1 MGENISVN
9 SVNSKKKLIFPA
21 ASAAALLIIFFI
33 YSTYTQ
39 KYVGGSDFYGY
50 YAQSL
55 LLKKGQV
62 DMPVGIPPAEY
73 PAIAPLSYFVNDGKV
88 LPQYPPG
95 YPLLMAL
102 AGFIGL
108 EFYVTPIL
116 GILSIVLMYLLIK
129 ELTDKKIAVF
139 FSLIWAFFPIV
150 VYGSTSVMSDLVAAF
165 FILLALYLYQKG
177 KIPLSAFS
185 LAFSLVVRPTNIL
198 FCLIFLPVLIRD
210 RQWFKF
216 GSYFAIP
223 AFFYGLYNWLVYG
236 APWKIGYAN
245 VSERFITSAF
255 FHHLGYYARETVI
268 QFTPFLI
275 IFIFFH
281 LLLIAYKSLQK
292 KQAFEVT
299 PMQERHQA
307 DRETAGVADPFEM
320 TPRKNGIRLTV
331 NGLGVPPPKEW
342 WFYVSWFLIF
352 FIFYCFWR
360 PLGGTWWWTR
370 FLLPGYPALFFLSAL
385 GLKNVLDFIQ
395 QKWKPA
401 KHTVTISLAAIA
413 LIIIAYYINYG
424 FTHPDIWEK
433 NKGKHY
439 YDISKMMA
447 RKVPDNSLVGSVEFS
462 GPLRLYT
469 GIETFNSFHTHSFF
483 LIADMLEKKKPVY
496 FAAEPWNLQRPMVKG
511 VFRIFRVKK
520 VMEITGWPDFYL
532 YKIQSRRKRAWKL
545 MLRRLAAKESKEE
558 SK

>member
-1 MGENISVN
+1 MEENIN
-9 SVNSKKKLIFPA
+9 ANIVNSKKKLIFPA

-39 KYVGGSDFYGY
+39 EYVGGSDFYGY

-62 DMPVGIPPAEY
+62 DMAVGVSPAEH
-73 PAIAPLSYFVNDGKV
+73 PAIAPLSYFAKDGKV

-165 FILLALYLYQKG
+165 FILLALYLYRKG
-177 KIPLSAFS
+177 KIPLSAFA

-216 GSYFAIP
+216 GCYFAVP
-223 AFFYGLYNWLVYG
+223 AFLYGLYNWLVYG

-245 VSERFITSAF
+245 VSERFITSVF
-255 FHHLGYYARETVI
+255 FHHLVYYARETVI

-275 IFIFFH
+275 ILIFLHF
-281 LLLIAYKSLQK
+281 LLISSRSLQK
-292 KQAFEVT
+292 KQA
-299 PMQERHQA
+299 
-307 DRETAGVADPFEM
+307 FEM

-331 NGLGVPPPKEW
+331 NGLGVPPPKDW

-360 PLGGTWWWTR
+360 PLGDTWWWTR
-370 FLLPGYPALFFLSAL
+370 FLLPGFPALFFLAAL
-385 GLKNVLDFIQ
+385 GLKNILDLIQ
-395 QKWKPA
+395 LKWKPA
-401 KHTVTISLAAIA
+401 KHAVTISLTVLA
-413 LIIIAYYINYG
+413 LVIIVYFINYG

-439 YDISKMMA
+439 YDISKMIA
-447 RKVPDNSLVGSVEFS
+447 KKVPENSLVGSVEFS
-462 GPLRLYT
+462 GCLRLYT
-469 GIETFNSFHTHSFF
+469 GIETFNSFHSHSFF
-483 LIADMLEKKKPVY
+483 LIADMLEKKLLVY
-496 FAAEPWNLQRPMVKG
+496 IAAEPWNLQRPMIKG

-520 VMEITGWPDFYL
+520 VMEITGWPGFYL
-532 YKIQSRRKRAWKL
+532 YKIQGRRPRAWKA
-545 MLRRLAAKESKEE
+545 MLRRLAAKESDNNN
-558 SK
+558 SRFR

>member
-1 MGENISVN
+1 MEENISAN

-33 YSTYTQ
+33 YSTYNQ
-39 KYVGGSDFYGY
+39 EYVGGSDFYGY

-73 PAIAPLSYFVNDGKV
+73 PAIAPLSYFVKDGKV
-88 LPQYPPG
+88 LPQYPLG

-116 GILSIVLMYLLIK
+116 GILSIILMYLLIK

-165 FILLALYLYQKG
+165 FILLALYLYRKK
-177 KIPLSAFS
+177 KIPFSAFS

-216 GSYFAIP
+216 GCYFAIP

-245 VSERFITSAF
+245 VSERFITSVF
-255 FHHLGYYARETVI
+255 FHHLVYYARETVI
-268 QFTPFLI
+268 QFTPLLI
-275 IFIFFH
+275 I
-281 LLLIAYKSLQK
+281 LIVFVLWK
-292 KQAFEVT
+292 K
-299 PMQERHQA
+299 RK
-307 DRETAGVADPFEM
+307 ET
-320 TPRKNGIRLTV
+320 
-331 NGLGVPPPKEW
+331 
-342 WFYVSWFLIF
+342 WFYASWFLIF

-360 PLGGTWWWTR
+360 PLGNTWWWTR
-370 FLLPGYPALFFLSAL
+370 FLLPGYPALFFLAAL
-385 GLKNVLDFIQ
+385 GLKNALDFIQ

-401 KHTVTISLAAIA
+401 KHAVTISLAAIA
-413 LIIIAYYINYG
+413 LVIIGYFIHFG

-439 YDISKMMA
+439 YDISKMID
-447 RKVPDNSLVGSVEFS
+447 RKVPANSLVGSVEFS
-462 GPLRLYT
+462 GCLRLYT
-469 GIETFNSFHTHSFF
+469 GIETFNSFHTNSFF
-483 LIADMLEKKKPVY
+483 LIADMLEKKVPVY
-496 FAAEPWNLQRPMVKG
+496 ITAEPWNLERPMVKG

-532 YKIQSRRKRAWKL
+532 YKIQRRRLRAWKA
-545 MLRRLAAKESKEE
+545 MLRRLAAEESKEE

>member
-1 MGENISVN
+1 MEENISANANGVSN
-9 SVNSKKKLIFPA
+9 KKKFIFPA
-21 ASAAALLIIFFI
+21 ASAAVLLVIFFI

-39 KYVGGSDFYGY
+39 EYVGGSDFYGY

-62 DMPVGIPPAEY
+62 DMPVGVSPAQY
-73 PAIAPLSYFVNDGKV
+73 PAIAPLSYFVRDGKV

-116 GILSIVLMYLLIK
+116 GILSIILIYLLIK

-165 FILLALYLYQKG
+165 FILLALYLYRKE
-177 KIPLSAFS
+177 KIPFSAFA

-210 RQWFKF
+210 KQWFKF
-216 GSYFAIP
+216 GCYFAFP
-223 AFFYGLYNWLVYG
+223 AALYGLYNWLVYG

-245 VSERFITSAF
+245 VSERFITSVF
-255 FHHLGYYARETVI
+255 FHHLVYYARETVI

-275 IFIFFH
+275 ILIFLHF
-281 LLLIAYKSLQK
+281 LLISFKSLQK
-292 KQAFEVT
+292 KQAFEMT
-299 PMQERHQA
+299 PMKERRQA
-307 DRETAGVADPFEM
+307 DREAAGVADPFEM
-320 TPRKNGIRLTV
+320 TPRKNGI
-331 NGLGVPPPKEW
+331 EW

-360 PLGGTWWWTR
+360 PLEDTWWWTR
-370 FLLPGYPALFFLSAL
+370 FLLPGYPALFFLAAL
-385 GLKNVLDFIQ
+385 GLKNALDFIQ
-395 QKWKPA
+395 QEWKPT
-401 KHTVTISLAAIA
+401 KHAVTISLAVMA
-413 LIIIAYYINYG
+413 LVIIGFFVHYG
-424 FTHPDIWEK
+424 FTHPNIWEK
-433 NKGKHY
+433 DKGKLY
-439 YDISKMMA
+439 YDISKMIA
-447 RKVPDNSLVGSVEFS
+447 KKVPAHSLVGSVDFS
-462 GPLRLYT
+462 GSLRLYT
-469 GIETFNSFHTHSFF
+469 GIETFNSFHTNSFF

-496 FAAEPWNLQRPMVKG
+496 LAAEPWNLERPMVKG
-511 VFRIFRVKK
+511 VFRLFTVKK
-520 VMEITGWPDFYL
+520 VMEVTGWPDFYL
-532 YKIQSRRKRAWKL
+532 YKIQSRRMKAWKA
-545 MLRRLAAKESKEE
+545 MLRRLAAEE

>member
-1 MGENISVN
+1 MHYITSLRNQVRQKPGDKKMEENISAN
-9 SVNSKKKLIFPA
+9 ANGVNSKKKFIFPA
-21 ASAAALLIIFFI
+21 ASAAVLLVIFFL

-39 KYVGGSDFYGY
+39 EYVGGSDFYGY

-62 DMPVGIPPAEY
+62 DMPVGVSPAQY
-73 PAIAPLSYFVNDGKV
+73 PAIAPLGYFVKDGKV

-150 VYGSTSVMSDLVAAF
+150 VYGSTSVMSDLAAAF
-165 FILLALYLYQKG
+165 FILLALYLYRKE
-177 KIPLSAFS
+177 KIPFSAFA

-198 FCLIFLPVLIRD
+198 FCLIFLPVLTRD
-210 RQWFKF
+210 KQWFKF
-216 GSYFAIP
+216 GCYFAFP
-223 AFFYGLYNWLVYG
+223 TALYGLYNWLVYG

-245 VSERFITSAF
+245 VSERLITPVF
-255 FHHLGYYARETVI
+255 FHHLVYYAKETVI
-268 QFTPFLI
+268 QFTPLLI
-275 IFIFFH
+275 I
-281 LLLIAYKSLQK
+281 LIVFAFWK
-292 KQAFEVT
+292 KLK
-299 PMQERHQA
+299 
-307 DRETAGVADPFEM
+307 DR
-320 TPRKNGIRLTV
+320 
-331 NGLGVPPPKEW
+331 

-360 PLGGTWWWTR
+360 PLEDTWWWTR
-370 FLLPGYPALFFLSAL
+370 FLLPGYPALFFLAAL

-395 QKWKPA
+395 QEWKPA
-401 KHTVTISLAAIA
+401 KHTVTISLAVMA
-413 LIIIAYYINYG
+413 LVIIGYFVHYG
-424 FTHPDIWEK
+424 FTHPNIWEK
-433 NKGKHY
+433 DKGKLY
-439 YDISKMMA
+439 YDISNMIAK
-447 RKVPDNSLVGSVEFS
+447 KVPANSLVGSVDFS
-462 GPLRLYT
+462 GCLRLYT
-469 GIETFNSFHTHSFF
+469 GIETFNSIHTNSFF

-496 FAAEPWNLQRPMVKG
+496 FAAEPWNLQMPMVKG
-511 VFRIFRVKK
+511 VFRLFTVKK

-532 YKIQSRRKRAWKL
+532 YKIQSRRMKAWKS
-545 MLRRLAAKESKEE
+545 MLRRLAAEE
-558 SK
+558 SKPF

>member
-1 MGENISVN
+1 MEENIN
-9 SVNSKKKLIFPA
+9 ANIVNSKKNLIFPA
-21 ASAAALLIIFFI
+21 ASAAALIIIFFI

-39 KYVGGSDFYGY
+39 EYVGGSDFYGY

-62 DMPVGIPPAEY
+62 DMPVGVSAAEY
-73 PAIAPLSYFVNDGKV
+73 PAIAPLSYFVKDGKV

-150 VYGSTSVMSDLVAAF
+150 VYGSTSVMSDLVAVF
-165 FILLALYLYQKG
+165 FILLALYLYRKE
-177 KIPLSAFS
+177 KIPFSAFA
-185 LAFSLVVRPTNIL
+185 LAFSLVVRPTNVL

-210 RQWFKF
+210 KQWFKF
-216 GSYFAIP
+216 GFYFAIP
-223 AFFYGLYNWLVYG
+223 AFFYGIYNWLVYG

-245 VSERFITSAF
+245 VSERFITSVF
-255 FHHLGYYARETVI
+255 FHHLVYYARETVI
-268 QFTPFLI
+268 QFTPFLLI
-275 IFIFFH
+275 LIFF
-281 LLLIAYKSLQK
+281 AFWK
-292 KQAFEVT
+292 KT
-299 PMQERHQA
+299 K
-307 DRETAGVADPFEM
+307 D
-320 TPRKNGIRLTV
+320 
-331 NGLGVPPPKEW
+331 W
-342 WFYVSWFLIF
+342 WFYLIWFLIF

-360 PLGGTWWWTR
+360 PLGETWWWTR
-370 FLLPGYPALFFLSAL
+370 FLLPGYPALFFLAAL
-385 GLKNVLDFIQ
+385 GLKNALDFIQ

-401 KHTVTISLAAIA
+401 KHLVTGSLAVIA
-413 LIIIAYYINYG
+413 LVIIGYFIHYG
-424 FTHPDIWEK
+424 FTHPDIWGK

-439 YDISKMMA
+439 YDISKMIA
-447 RKVPDNSLVGSVEFS
+447 KKVPANSLVGSVEFS
-462 GPLRLYT
+462 GCLRLYT

-483 LIADMLEKKKPVY
+483 LIADMVEKKVPVY
-496 FAAEPWNLQRPMVKG
+496 IAAEPWNLQRPMVKG

-520 VMEITGWPDFYL
+520 VMEITGWPGFYL
-532 YKIQSRRKRAWKL
+532 YKIQGRRLRAWKA
-545 MLRRLAAKESKEE
+545 MLRRLAAEE
-558 SK
+558 SEKVRD

>member
-1 MGENISVN
+1 MKKKEENVSVN
-9 SVNSKKKLIFPA
+9 SVNSKKKLIFPV
-21 ASAAALLIIFFI
+21 ASAVVLVIIFFI

-50 YAQSL
+50 YAQSQ

-62 DMPVGIPPAEY
+62 DMPLGVSAAEY
-73 PAIAPLSYFVNDGKV
+73 PAIAPLGYFARDGKV

-108 EFYVTPIL
+108 EFYVTPII

-165 FILLALYLYQKG
+165 FILLALYLYRKG

-198 FCLIFLPVLIRD
+198 FCLIFLPVLIKD

-216 GSYFAIP
+216 GCYFAIP

-236 APWKIGYAN
+236 APWKIGYAK
-245 VSERFITSAF
+245 VSERFITSVF
-255 FHHLGYYARETVI
+255 FQHLVYYARETVI

-275 IFIFFH
+275 ILIFFH
-281 LLLIAYKSLQK
+281 FLLISLQK
-292 KQAFEVT
+292 KQVLEMM
-299 PMQERHQA
+299 PMKERHQA
-307 DRETAGVADPFEM
+307 DREAAGVADPFEM
-320 TPRKNGIRLTV
+320 TSRKNGIRQTV
-331 NGLGVPPPKEW
+331 KGLGVAPPW

-360 PLGGTWWWTR
+360 PLGASWWWTR
-370 FLLPGYPALFFLSAL
+370 FLLPGYPALFFLAAL

-401 KHTVTISLAAIA
+401 KHAVTISLAVVA
-413 LIIIAYYINYG
+413 LVIIGYYINYG

-433 NKGKHY
+433 NKGKY
-439 YDISKMMA
+439 FYDISKMIA
-447 RKVPDNSLVGSVEFS
+447 KKVPVNSLVGSVEFS

-469 GIETFNSFHTHSFF
+469 GIETFNSFHTNSFF
-483 LIADMLEKKKPVY
+483 LIADMLERKVPVY
-496 FAAEPWNLQRPMVKG
+496 IAAEPWNLQRPVVKG
-511 VFRIFRVKK
+511 VLRIFKVKK

-532 YKIQSRRKRAWKL
+532 YKIQGRRMRAWRN
-545 MLRRLAAKESKEE
+545 MLRRLAAEESKEE